1 LEQWVERLRESL
13 FNFRNFWNEEEL
25 KMKFIAPLLYTV
37 DFSGPGY
44 NSFADRPLTA
54 VVNNIRL
61 TGKPDWMVATGTSDP
76 ENPYFFLH
84 QYKQIHV
91 GSPDPQG
98 QVLAAMI
105 AAQALNNDGR
115 PVYGCYTVAQYWS
128 FVLLDGP
135 TYSVSQGYDATD
147 KDEILIVW
155 SILQE
160 TKIRIERLVAQAV
173 PQT

>member
-1 LEQWVERLRESL
+1 LELVG
-13 FNFRNFWNEEEL
+13 FTG
-25 KMKFIAPLLYTV
+25 K
-37 DFSGPGY
+37 GY
-44 NSFADRPLTA
+44 NAFAGRPLSA
-54 VVNNIRL
+54 IIGEFKIE
-61 TGKPDWMVATGTSDP
+61 GKPDWMVATGTSDP

-84 QYKQIHV
+84 EYKQIHV

-105 AAQALNNDGR
+105 AAQALNHDGR